1 MFVVVIMSQLR
12 TVRNLAHL
20 KALEVLD
27 LSDNSI
33 PTVDAL
39 RALTVNTSLRALAIK
54 GNPVGERAVP
64 QAVVFVLCFTSI
76 RCLCTSIDLY
86 IES

>member
-1 MFVVVIMSQLR
+1 MSQLR

-54 GNPVGERAVP
+54 GNPVGARVAIQRAVNACCYCVSCQP
-64 QAVVFVLCFTSI
+64 HIPEF
-76 RCLCTSIDLY
+76 D
-86 IES
+86 